1 MTGHVGGNI
10 AGLRWAEAVSG
21 PTSFFWQGK
30 VLQEHGTMPSS
41 LLIVYYDELREC
53 DSVKQ
58 NLLRARRVPILM
70 RISISRKQGGD
81 SFEE

>member
-1 MTGHVGGNI
+1 MGQPH
-10 AGLRWAEAVSG
+10 
-21 PTSFFWQGK
+21 FFWQGK

-41 LLIVYYDELREC
+41 LLIVYYDELCEY

-58 NLLRARRVPILM
+58 NLLRAGRVPIPM

>member
-1 MTGHVGGNI
+1 VGQ
-10 AGLRWAEAVSG
+10 
-21 PTSFFWQGK
+21 PHFFWQGK

-41 LLIVYYDELREC
+41 LLIVYYDDLCEC
-53 DSVKQ
+53 DSGKQ
-58 NLLRARRVPILM
+58 NLLRAGRVPILM

>member
-1 MTGHVGGNI
+1 MGQPH
-10 AGLRWAEAVSG
+10 
-21 PTSFFWQGK
+21 FFWQGK
-30 VLQEHGTMPSS
+30 VLQEHGMMMPSS
-41 LLIVYYDELREC
+41 LLIVYYDELCEY

-58 NLLRARRVPILM
+58 NLLRAGRVPIPM